1 MRSPLPTPSFAAA
14 LRRELCARNEAFA
27 REHNLGHV
35 LSYGALPVVVYSP
48 ESDGRRHGNFIL
60 SSYGEILKRPQ
71 WLRRL
76 DKIHAQGRKALPRAD
91 RAWRELDSCTS
102 SDALLMN
109 IFCHRGLCGGRNI
122 ALLLG
127 TETSDEPEFG
137 FKARVPLLNGKTDR
151 TEVDMKLGRLLVE
164 AKLTENDFQIKPGAL
179 VESYRDLKKVF
190 DVRALP
196 RIGDRYISYQLI
208 RNVLAAYA
216 MEASFCVI
224 ADARRPDLIESW
236 HVIMRCVRD
245 AGMRTR
251 CKVLAWQE
259 LAAALPARLQKFL
272 AAKYGINGNKH

>member
-1 MRSPLPTPSFAAA
+1 MRSLPPSTASH

-27 REHNLGHV
+27 REHNLAHV

-48 ESDGRRHGNFIL
+48 DLEGKSHGNFIA

-71 WLRRL
+71 WLRRMK
-76 DKIHAQGRKALPRAD
+76 KIHFQGKKALPRAD

-109 IFCHRGLCGGRNI
+109 IFCHRGLCSGRDI

-127 TETSDEPEFG
+127 TETTDEPEFG
-137 FKARVPLLNGKTDR
+137 YKARVPLLNAKTDR

-164 AKLTENDFQIKPGAL
+164 AKLTEGDFQIKPAAL

-190 DVRALP
+190 EVRALP
-196 RIGDRYISYQLI
+196 RINDRYVSYQLI

-216 MEASFCVI
+216 MNASFCVI
-224 ADARRPDLIESW
+224 ADARRPDLIEAW
-236 HVIMRCVRD
+236 HTIMRCVRD
-245 AGMRTR
+245 AEMRTR
-251 CKVLAWQE
+251 CKVLTWQE
-259 LAAALPARLQKFL
+259 LATLLPETLQKFL
-272 AAKYGINGNKH
+272 AVKYGINAKSP

>member
-1 MRSPLPTPSFAAA
+1 MRSLPSTASH

-27 REHNLGHV
+27 HEHNLAHV

-48 ESDGRRHGNFIL
+48 DLDGKNHGNFIA

-71 WLRRL
+71 WLRRME
-76 DKIHAQGRKALPRAD
+76 KIHSRGKKALPRAD

-109 IFCHRGLCGGRNI
+109 IFCHRGLCSGREI

-127 TETSDEPEFG
+127 TEITDEPEFG
-137 FKARVPLLNGKTDR
+137 YKARVPLLNGKTDR

-164 AKLTENDFQIKPGAL
+164 AKLTEGDFQIKPAAL

-190 DVRALP
+190 EVRALP
-196 RIGDRYISYQLI
+196 RINDRYVSYQLI

-216 MEASFCVI
+216 MDASFCVI
-224 ADARRPDLIESW
+224 ADARRPDLIEAW
-236 HVIMRCVRD
+236 HTIMRCVCD
-245 AGMRTR
+245 AEMRTR
-251 CKVLAWQE
+251 CKVLTWQE
-259 LAAALPARLQKFL
+259 LATLLPETLQKFL
-272 AAKYGINGNKH
+272 AVKYGINAKSP